1 MFDLATV
8 QFPDDASNAS
18 IFEHACKVLDKHLRD
33 YQSEATMACVRAATK
48 TVKPL
53 LLEIPTG
60 GGKSWICVSIAYVMS
75 LLFMHAGHRN
85 RRTLIICPSD
95 TLVEQNAEKLKRAG
109 GDVAIFCASLK
120 LKQTEGTIIVGT
132 PMSIANSIDLFATLN
147 IGCVI
152 VDEAHI
158 HADTSKSVVAA
169 LKAQNERLREFGMTA
184 TPYRTAEKYIYHVNS
199 FERKKPNTPELAV
212 NPYYDQL
219 VYRVEGSRLVHEGYL
234 VPMLIKPIGMHYDTS
249 LLKMGTGGKFT
260 AESEREV
267 FIEHNTNV
275 AIVNDMLP
283 STKPHKMIMV
293 FCQNIE
299 HAELIFKLVS
309 EKLAENPEYGTAVL
323 YHSKI
328 EKEDARA
335 RLDSFSAGKHR
346 FMISV
351 RSLTT
356 GYDNERVD
364 AIVVLS
370 TTESASLMVQIIG
383 RGMRPIISDRRF
395 KKSHCGLYD
404 YGENLQRHFPDGD
417 LFNPFIRPVG
427 GASKTKATLLNFHCP
442 LCNQIGKAAESVW
455 HLPMKNDGN
464 TVNDNG
470 YFTDKEGITLVCSQT
485 QRPIAAH
492 IQTRCNGIKELPDG
506 TVQTCD
512 HTWESQLCHNCGA
525 LNANHHDECQY
536 CAADFKERRRQ
547 EREGR
552 ESMTSM
558 HSRIPKAF
566 ESTGLHELISA
577 KVNSYKLVFEE
588 RKDQYG
594 ENYLSCAVTMKLKVS
609 ARYVVQKGKF
619 KVVPEREETIIVRFD
634 EHFDFNR
641 NSKQKK
647 KDLMKAIWGYE
658 MDMVDAKETEP
669 ARDLKDIE
677 YCWMKSKKG
686 ARYVE
691 VLRITSKPKKQV
703 LLPGQQI
710 ALPVT

>member
-8 QFPDDASNAS
+8 QFNSDASNAN
-18 IFEHACKVLDKHLRD
+18 IFEHAYSVLQKHLRD
-33 YQSEATMACVRAATK
+33 YQSEATMACVKAAAK

-132 PMSIANSIDLFATLN
+132 PMSIANSIGLFSTLN

-158 HADTSKSVVAA
+158 HADTSKSVVTA
-169 LKAQNERLREFGMTA
+169 LRAQNERLREFGMTA
-184 TPYRTAEKYIYHVNS
+184 TPYRTAEKFIYHVNS
-199 FERKKPNTPELAV
+199 FDRKKPNKPELAV

-219 VYRVEGSRLVHEGYL
+219 VYRVEGSRLVQDGYL

-267 FIEHNTNV
+267 FVERSTNV
-275 AIVNDMLP
+275 AIVNDMIL
-283 STKPHKMIMV
+283 STKSHKMIMV

-299 HAELIFKLVS
+299 HAEMVFKLV
-309 EKLAENPEYGTAVL
+309 EEQLADNPQYGSAVL

-328 EKEDARA
+328 EKEDARG

-364 AIVVLS
+364 AIVILS
-370 TTESASLMVQIIG
+370 TTESPSLMVQIMG
-383 RGMRPIISDRRF
+383 RGMRPIISDRRY
-395 KKSHCGLYD
+395 KKNHCGLYD

-417 LFNPFIRPVG
+417 LFKPFIRPVG

-442 LCNQIGKAAESVW
+442 LCSQIGKAAESVW

-464 TVNDNG
+464 KVNDNG
-470 YFTDKEGITLVCSQT
+470 YFVDKDGLVLVCGVT
-485 QRPIAAH
+485 HKPIAAH
-492 IQTRCNGIKELPDG
+492 IQTRCNGVKELPDG
-506 TVQTCD
+506 TVQTCN
-512 HTWESQLCHNCGA
+512 HTWESQLCHKCGA
-525 LNANHHDECQY
+525 LNANHHDECQH
-536 CAADFKERRRQ
+536 CAADFKERRQQ

-552 ESMTSM
+552 ESMASAQ
-558 HSRIPKAF
+558 SRIPKPF
-566 ESTGLHELISA
+566 DSTGLHESIYA
-577 KVNSYKLVFEE
+577 KVNSYKLSFEE
-588 RKDQYG
+588 RRDQYG
-594 ENYLSCAVTMKLKVS
+594 KNYTSCAITLKLKVS
-609 ARYVVQKGKF
+609 ARYIVKKGKF
-619 KVVPEREETIIVRFD
+619 TMLPEHEETITVRFD
-634 EHFDFNR
+634 EHFDFNHS
-641 NSKQKK
+641 SKQKK
-647 KDLMKAIWGYE
+647 RMLMKAIWGTE
-658 MDMVDAKETEP
+658 MDMEDTKKAKP
-669 ARDLKDIE
+669 ARDFNDIE

-691 VLRITSKPKKQV
+691 IIKLTSKPKKQI
-703 LLPGQQI
+703 LLPGQQM
-710 ALPVT
+710 ALAAI